1 MDNTLKNLPEIPCNK
16 IDPLDINAYF
26 ELGLDEINP
35 AILRLDTSWGCTAVD
50 LTNAVKQAE
59 TVTHLFLTPSTNPT
73 ALQFNREDYG
83 RDGAENGGLD
93 CITGDE
99 LSRIISMQLL
109 KDVDQTQEISDGMVY
124 MWNSITNLFEPW
136 DLKTFAKNTNQT
148 LEYHEGAINNLNA
161 AVTNIQNTLELVLK
175 RLTNLENRMTN
186 VENRLTVVE
195 ADLTA
200 LKKRVSDIEGA
211 IYNWPADK
219 TTKIA
224 RGNTN
229 TYGNTGQTVT
239 KTRGIFTHD
248 PNTNVL
254 GDTYFSG

>member
-1 MDNTLKNLPEIPCNK
+1 MENTLNNLPTTPCDK
-16 IDPLDINAYF
+16 IDALDVNAYF
-26 ELGLDEINP
+26 ELFLDPINP
-35 AILRLDTSWGCTAVD
+35 AILKLDTSWGCTAVD
-50 LTNAVKQAE
+50 LTPAVKQSE
-59 TVTHLFLTPSTNPT
+59 TITHLFLTPEKNPT
-73 ALQFNREDYG
+73 ALQYNREDYG
-83 RDGAENGGLD
+83 RDGVEDGGLD
-93 CITGDE
+93 CIPGDE

-109 KDVDQTQEISDGMVY
+109 KDVNQTQQIQDGMVY
-124 MWNSITNLFEPW
+124 MWNGITNLFEPW
-136 DLKTFAKNTNQT
+136 DLKTFAKVTNQT

-224 RGNTN
+224 RGTINCYGGTSQSVNTS
-229 TYGNTGQTVT
+229 
-239 KTRGIFTHD
+239 RGIYTHS
-248 PNTNVL
+248 PSTNVV
-254 GDTYFSG
+254 GDVYFAG